1 MNIDKKQ
8 VGTIFI
14 AAIFIVSGISFA
26 ISWNPPSE
34 NGKESANVLKQPI
47 ANEQRTLFMNSDIT
61 ILTLFYLED
70 DGDSQKIK
78 KEVEKLNDEIGE
90 KMLLE
95 EIDIRTY
102 QSFSAEYNVKSVPV
116 VLIRGKENINVPIRL
131 EGSHDY
137 STIKEKICST
147 YDEKPKICV

>member
-8 VGTIFI
+8 ASTIFI
-14 AAIFIVSGISFA
+14 SALFIISGISFA

-34 NGKESANVLKQPI
+34 GGEESTNVLKQPI

-95 EIDIRTY
+95 EIDIKTY
-102 QSFSAEYNVKSVPV
+102 QSFSAEYSVKSVPV

-131 EGSHDY
+131 EGSQDY
-137 STIKEKICST
+137 PTIKEKICST